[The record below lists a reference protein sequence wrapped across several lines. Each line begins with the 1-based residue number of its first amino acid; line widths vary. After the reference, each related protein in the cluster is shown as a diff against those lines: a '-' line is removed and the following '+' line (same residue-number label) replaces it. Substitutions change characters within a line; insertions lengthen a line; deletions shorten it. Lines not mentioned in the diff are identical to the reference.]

1 MVHRPT
7 PAEVGQQSIVR
18 AIKAH
23 LVGSLVSSSSPS
35 SSDSESYDG
44 QDVRNLIRERREAGN
59 LYSKATHEASRLELC
74 LNAVKTTLSASKE
87 ETNVAQMR
95 ADEAHA
101 RAASKISLKSL
112 SFYIRDFIR

>member
-18 AIKAH
+18 AIEAH
-23 LVGSLVSSSSPS
+23 LARSMVSSSSS
-35 SSDSESYDG
+35 SSSESG
-44 QDVRNLIRERREAGN
+44 QDIQNLIHERREAGN
-59 LYSKATHEASRLELC
+59 LYFEATLEVGRLKLC
-74 LNAVKTTLSASKE
+74 LDAVKLALSVSEE

-101 RAASKISLKSL
+101 RAARKISLKSL